1 MDWVRLEPFALKGKE
16 ALIMVDKI
24 SCSQFFKI
32 VLPGGYARVSCF
44 ETGDL

>member
-24 SCSQFFKI
+24 SFNFLRLFYLVVMRGSA
-32 VLPGGYARVSCF
+32 VLKL
-44 ETGDL
+44 GDL